1 MKNLSIFC
9 ILVMCAVSLFA
20 QTVRLDT
27 MKIGERNDYL
37 TKLAKE
43 VTLAF
48 GPGFYRD
55 SVVPDI
61 SIVKVFFSSNW
72 GGRDSDLI
80 SNDGR
85 KYYTVTFPTEERLE
99 WNYTSEVDIW
109 EDDGQPQKIMFGTG
123 IGLHF
128 MVTGKSYREW
138 LEQGIKEEDQFPY
151 RTRSPWKEGDPVII
165 H

>member
-1 MKNLSIFC
+1 MKLFSILCFF
-9 ILVMCAVSLFA
+9 VYFA
-20 QTVRLDT
+20 TSSYAQSVRLDT
-27 MKIGERNDYL
+27 MAAEARNEYL
-37 TKLAKE
+37 TRLAKE

-61 SIVKVFFSSNW
+61 STVKVFFSSNW
-72 GGRDSDLI
+72 GGRDSDFI

-85 KYYTVTFPTEERLE
+85 KYYTVTFPTKESLE

-128 MVTGKSYREW
+128 MVTGKSYKEW
-138 LEQGIKEEDQFPY
+138 LEQGIKESDQFPY
-151 RTRSPWKEGDPVII
+151 RTRPII
-165 H
+165 DNPFKQ